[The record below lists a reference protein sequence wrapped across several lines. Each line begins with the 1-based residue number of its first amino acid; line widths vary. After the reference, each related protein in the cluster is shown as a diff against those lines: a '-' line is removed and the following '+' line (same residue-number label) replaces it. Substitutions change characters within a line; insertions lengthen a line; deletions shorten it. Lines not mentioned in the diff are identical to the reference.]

1 MYLFFVLFCLFF
13 LVLPACMSEYYMY
26 TYMFGASGSQKMA
39 SDPQKQGYRQV
50 YASRWVLKIEHRSSW
65 GVAHAF
71 NHGVISLG
79 LFSDNLMK
87 WFKEVQKILSMDYE
101 NNQKKLNAI
110 LPQQL
115 INIIAFKIYP
125 NMEDIFNL
133 VSSLDFP
140 TFFYLFQ
147 VRLMWWS
154 IISSN

>member
-1 MYLFFVLFCLFF
+1 
-13 LVLPACMSEYYMY
+13 
-26 TYMFGASGSQKMA
+26 
-39 SDPQKQGYRQV
+39 
-50 YASRWVLKIEHRSSW
+50 
-65 GVAHAF
+65 
-71 NHGVISLG
+71 
-79 LFSDNLMK
+79 
-87 WFKEVQKILSMDYE
+87 MDYE

-147 VRLMWWS
+147 VRLM
-154 IISSN
+154 